1 MARTAA
7 ADTHHDRPAIDALS
21 NGGLQL
27 HHTRLARVVVP
38 ESFYVRRLTPL
49 GRLGWTGPIRSRRQ
63 AEREAQAWRDAGCLA
78 DVLPN
83 TPDVRAQVR
92 AWQRLGEEERRRRGW
107 DAGIA

>member
-7 ADTHHDRPAIDALS
+7 AEHDRPAIDALS

-27 HHTRLARVVVP
+27 HHTRLARLVVP

-49 GRLGWTGPIRSRRQ
+49 GRLGWTGPIRPRRQ
-63 AEREAQAWRDAGCLA
+63 AEREAQAWRDAGWFA

-83 TPDVRAQVR
+83 TSDVRTQVR
-92 AWQRLGEEERRRRGW
+92 AWQRVREEERRRPGW

>member
-1 MARTAA
+1 MARITG
-7 ADTHHDRPAIDALS
+7 ADTQDRPASHAGPNSGVQLRHIRLS
-21 NGGLQL
+21 
-27 HHTRLARVVVP
+27 RVVVP

-63 AEREAQAWRDAGCLA
+63 AEREAQAWRDAGWFA

-92 AWQRLGEEERRRRGW
+92 AWQRLREEERRRPGW

>member
-7 ADTHHDRPAIDALS
+7 AEHDRPAIDALS
-21 NGGLQL
+21 NGGVQL
-27 HHTRLARVVVP
+27 HHTRLSRAVVP

-49 GRLGWTGPIRSRRQ
+49 GRVGWTGPIRSRRR
-63 AEREAQAWRDAGCLA
+63 AEREAQAWRDAGWFA

-92 AWQRLGEEERRRRGW
+92 AWQRLREKERRRPGW

>member
-1 MARTAA
+1 MAKTAD
-7 ADTHHDRPAIDALS
+7 ADPHDRPAIDALS
-21 NGGLQL
+21 NGGVQL
-27 HHTRLARVVVP
+27 FHMRLSRVVVR

-63 AEREAQAWRDAGCLA
+63 AEREAQAWRDAGWFA

-83 TPDVRAQVR
+83 TPDVRTQVR
-92 AWQRLGEEERRRRGW
+92 AWQRLREEERRRPGW

>member
-1 MARTAA
+1 MARPAA
-7 ADTHHDRPAIDALS
+7 ADTHDRPVIDALS

-27 HHTRLARVVVP
+27 HHTRLSRVVVP

-49 GRLGWTGPIRSRRQ
+49 GRLGWTGPIRFRRQ
-63 AEREAQAWRDAGCLA
+63 AEREAQAWRDAGWFA

-92 AWQRLGEEERRRRGW
+92 AWQRMREEERRRPGW

>member
-7 ADTHHDRPAIDALS
+7 ADSHNRPAIDALS

-27 HHTRLARVVVP
+27 HHTRLSRMVVP
-38 ESFYVRRLTPL
+38 GWFYVRRLTPL

-63 AEREAQAWRDAGCLA
+63 AEREAQAWRDAGWFA
-78 DVLPN
+78 DVLLN
-83 TPDVRAQVR
+83 TPDVRAQVGAR
-92 AWQRLGEEERRRRGW
+92 QRRREEERRRPGW